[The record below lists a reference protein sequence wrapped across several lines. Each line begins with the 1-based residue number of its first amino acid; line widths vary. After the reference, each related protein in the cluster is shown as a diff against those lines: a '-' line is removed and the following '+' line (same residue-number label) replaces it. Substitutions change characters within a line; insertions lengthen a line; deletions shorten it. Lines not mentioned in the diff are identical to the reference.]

1 MTVRREARVVS
12 DVDSGS
18 ASAALARVG
27 ASVSVT
33 RTMLAALV
41 ADICGCIRL
50 LPQSREAD
58 FCRPLA
64 ASESVP
70 GRSRVRWPTHE
81 PFLRVD
87 FELQVAFV
95 RKALDGSHD
104 PGPPSHVVVAEHDSA
119 GAEHTP
125 KEHEIEGQLFLLV
138 RRVSTLEPH
147 VGPRLRLH
155 SILGGTQP

>member
-1 MTVRREARVVS
+1 M
-12 DVDSGS
+12 
-18 ASAALARVG
+18 
-27 ASVSVT
+27 
-33 RTMLAALV
+33 
-41 ADICGCIRL
+41 
-50 LPQSREAD
+50 
-58 FCRPLA
+58 
-64 ASESVP
+64 P

-138 RRVSTLEPH
+138 RGVYVDH
-147 VGPRLRLH
+147 VGCHTQPVEQPIIVSGDIETRAPQQSSYAAEPIMLKVRAKAQDNALVQPAPRLITATMESR
-155 SILGGTQP
+155 